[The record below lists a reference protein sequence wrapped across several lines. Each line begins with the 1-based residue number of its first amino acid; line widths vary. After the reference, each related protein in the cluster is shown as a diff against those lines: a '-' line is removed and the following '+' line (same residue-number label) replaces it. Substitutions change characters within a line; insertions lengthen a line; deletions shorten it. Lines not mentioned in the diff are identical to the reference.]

1 MNGKVHVW
9 NADDWLQLRKEYRIV
24 GALIG
29 CLAHLP
35 RQDSFLG
42 LPMVLLPEEV
52 TLLLEQEVARLVSYS
67 SLTCAPSND
76 IRQKFQE
83 YRKFLYKQQVC
94 NINCIVKCR
103 CIYSQPIITC
113 RTCLAHRS
121 VLRPHFSFPRNLL
134 L

>member
-1 MNGKVHVW
+1 MYGMQTVNIKLYNKTTFFKKMCIVLTTGNVR
-9 NADDWLQLRKEYRIV
+9 AFADWLKLREEYRIV
-24 GALIG
+24 GSLIG

-83 YRKFLYKQQVC
+83 YRKRLYKQQVG
-94 NINCIVKCR
+94 NINYVVK
-103 CIYSQPIITC
+103 
-113 RTCLAHRS
+113 L
-121 VLRPHFSFPRNLL
+121 
-134 L
+134 

>member
-1 MNGKVHVW
+1 MAEYMFGMQTVNVKLYNQTTIYKKNVYRSYYRKRSRF
-9 NADDWLQLRKEYRIV
+9 ADWLKLREEHRIV

-42 LPMVLLPEEV
+42 LPMVLIPEEV
-52 TLLLEQEVARLVSYS
+52 TLLLEQKFARLVSYP

-83 YRKFLYKQQVC
+83 YRKCLYKQQVG
-94 NINCIVKCR
+94 NINYVVK
-103 CIYSQPIITC
+103 
-113 RTCLAHRS
+113 L
-121 VLRPHFSFPRNLL
+121 
-134 L
+134 